1 MRSSK
6 VFAGILPAIAL
17 AACLNQDTVSSPVS
31 PDAVTMVTSRGAL
44 LARELCGTCHG
55 SSFQGGSVESASC
68 PALSVV
74 RNYTLAEFDALLAT
88 GAERDGGTTNGYMAV
103 TRSLPP
109 SDRAALH
116 EYLKQYYD
124 Q

>member
-1 MRSSK
+1 MPSSK
-6 VFAGILPAIAL
+6 ILAGLLPAIAL
-17 AACLNQDTVSSPVS
+17 AACLNQDAVSTPVS
-31 PDAVTMVTSRGAL
+31 PNAVTTVASRGAL
-44 LARELCGTCHG
+44 LARELCGSCHG
-55 SSFQGGSVESASC
+55 SSLQGGSVESVSC

-88 GAERDGGTTNGYMAV
+88 GTERDGGSANGYMAV